1 MIEFRFYLCS
11 IYTFVLYLN
20 NTMSK
25 KFYILLLV
33 MLGFFMTPSV
43 AFACGTKAD
52 KSCCKK
58 ESSSKKEQKDCCK
71 KEKKSNESSH
81 DGCNGAC
88 KNVSCSSSAFQLG
101 LTSVFYTELNKQV
114 FSLSTEKQNYYYSE
128 MFISS
133 HFRSIWL
140 PPKIS

>member
-1 MIEFRFYLCS
+1 
-11 IYTFVLYLN
+11 
-20 NTMSK
+20 MSK

-33 MLGFFMTPSV
+33 TLGFFMSPSV
-43 AFACGTKAD
+43 TLACGIKAE

-58 ESSSKKEQKDCCK
+58 ESSSKTEQKDCCK

-88 KNVSCSSSAFQLG
+88 KSITCGSTAIHLG
-101 LTSVFYTELNKQV
+101 LTSLYNTELNKQI
-114 FSLSTEKQNYYYSE
+114 FSFSTEKQNYYYSE
-128 MFISS
+128 IFISS

>member
-1 MIEFRFYLCS
+1 
-11 IYTFVLYLN
+11 
-20 NTMSK
+20 MSK

-33 MLGFFMTPSV
+33 MLGFFMMPSV
-43 AFACGTKAD
+43 AFACGTKTD

-58 ESSSKKEQKDCCK
+58 ESSSEKDKKDCCK

-88 KNVSCSSSAFQLG
+88 KDVTCSSSAFQLG
-101 LTSVFYTELNKQV
+101 LTSAFYAELNNQV
-114 FSLSTEKQNYYYSE
+114 FSFSTEKQNYYYSE
-128 MFISS
+128 IFISS

>member
-1 MIEFRFYLCS
+1 
-11 IYTFVLYLN
+11 
-20 NTMSK
+20 MSQ

-58 ESSSKKEQKDCCK
+58 ESSSKTEQKDCCK

-81 DGCNGAC
+81 DGCSGSC
-88 KNVSCSSSAFQLG
+88 KDVTCSSSTVYLG
-101 LTSVFYTELNKQV
+101 ITSLLYTELNNQ
-114 FSLSTEKQNYYYSE
+114 FFGFSTEKQNYYYSE
-128 MFISS
+128 IFISS
-133 HFRSIWL
+133 DSRSIWL

>member
-1 MIEFRFYLCS
+1 
-11 IYTFVLYLN
+11 
-20 NTMSK
+20 MSR

-33 MLGFFMTPSV
+33 MLGFFLMPSV
-43 AFACGTKAD
+43 AFACGTKTEKA
-52 KSCCKK
+52 CCKK
-58 ESSSKKEQKDCCK
+58 ESSSETEQKDCCK

-88 KNVSCSSSAFQLG
+88 KNISCGSSAIHLG
-101 LTSVFYTELNKQV
+101 LTSIFNTELNKQI
-114 FSLSTEKQNYYYSE
+114 FSFSTEKQNYYYSE
-128 MFISS
+128 IFISS

>member
-1 MIEFRFYLCS
+1 
-11 IYTFVLYLN
+11 
-20 NTMSK
+20 MSK
-25 KFYILLLV
+25 KFYIVLLV

-43 AFACGTKAD
+43 AFACGTKTEKA
-52 KSCCKK
+52 CCKK

-88 KNVSCSSSAFQLG
+88 KNISCSSSAFQLG
-101 LTSVFYTELNKQV
+101 LTSAFYTELNKQV
-114 FSLSTEKQNYYYSE
+114 FSFSTERQNYYYSE

>member
-1 MIEFRFYLCS
+1 
-11 IYTFVLYLN
+11 
-20 NTMSK
+20 MSK
-25 KFYILLLV
+25 KFYIVLLV

-58 ESSSKKEQKDCCK
+58 ESSSEKDKKDCCK

-88 KNVSCSSSAFQLG
+88 KDVTCSSSAFQLG
-101 LTSVFYTELNKQV
+101 LTSSFYTELNNQV
-114 FSLSTEKQNYYYSE
+114 FSFSTEKQNYYYSE
-128 MFISS
+128 IFISS

>member
-1 MIEFRFYLCS
+1 
-11 IYTFVLYLN
+11 
-20 NTMSK
+20 MSK

-52 KSCCKK
+52 KSCCNK
-58 ESSSKKEQKDCCK
+58 ESSSEKDKKDCCK
-71 KEKKSNESSH
+71 KEKNSNESSH

-88 KNVSCSSSAFQLG
+88 KDVTCSSSPVYLG
-101 LTSVFYTELNKQV
+101 LTSAFYSELNNQV
-114 FSLSTEKQNYYYSE
+114 FRFSTEKQNYYYSE
-128 MFISS
+128 IFISS

-140 PPKIS
+140 PPKLS